1 MISHRFRR
9 RAFLTAVS
17 GGVGLKIML
26 RNMELSA
33 QTAQSPPRFLLTKW
47 PLGIIP
53 GASDAL
59 WKPTSGPAGGY
70 ALQPFADNGLAGDMI
85 TLRGVSTTGLNLMGG
100 GGLEGG
106 TVVLVT
112 GVGCGGTRAN
122 RGEPD
127 DGFAAGPS
135 VDQILLRNVPALTP
149 PGGGPGYANSI
160 GDLRTDLG
168 ELSVKCLS
176 YSYDRQPVTLYNN
189 ASTGTE
195 NIPLMPTLSP
205 LTQYNNL
212 FSGFVPA
219 APDGGPGGAPVADA
233 MMKQLIGKKSAL
245 DFALDEIGRL
255 KGMVPS
261 DARNKLQNHYDAVE
275 SVETSLAN
283 AINTRYPTVTGTGAG
298 TCAAKPAAPPN
309 IQGMPDW
316 TSGSHGN
323 YGTPTNGSTN
333 DKETHQT
340 VGRLH
345 MEVFRAAFLCD
356 IIRCGT
362 FSWAPATSHVG
373 FQGMYPG
380 DDVGIYQHCAARAS
394 AGSGSATIGTTPDE
408 INSRALRFLFNVET
422 WYFARQAENLKLWKD
437 SVDGF
442 GNPLLDTTI
451 IPFVTENAA
460 YTNERANIPCM
471 LFGGKKLGMA
481 VGQYKTGNFTV
492 NSLWG
497 TIALAFGYDATAA
510 PDYNATGAALR
521 APIPGL
527 WAKPT

>member
-1 MISHRFRR
+1 MISHRFKR
-9 RAFLTAVS
+9 RAFLGAVS

-33 QTAQSPPRFLLTKW
+33 QTAQSPPRFLFTKW

-59 WKPTSGPAGGY
+59 WKPTSGAAGGY

-85 TLRGVSTTGLNLMGG
+85 TVRGVSTAGLNLMGAG
-100 GGLEGG
+100 GMEGG

-135 VDQILLRNVPALTP
+135 LDQILLRNVAALNPPAA
-149 PGGGPGYANSI
+149 GPGYANAI

-176 YSYDRQPVTLYNN
+176 YSHDKQPVTLY
-189 ASTGTE
+189 SGGPGTE

-205 LTQYNNL
+205 LAQYTNL
-212 FSGFVPA
+212 FSSFVPGA
-219 APDGGPGGAPVADA
+219 RDGGGGPAADA
-233 MMKQLIGKKSAL
+233 MLKQLIGKRSAL
-245 DFALDEIGRL
+245 DFALDEVGRL
-255 KGMVPS
+255 RGMVPS
-261 DARNKLQNHYDAVE
+261 DARNKLQNHYDAIKGA
-275 SVETSLAN
+275 ETALADT
-283 AINTRYPTVTGTGAG
+283 INTRYPTVTGTGAG
-298 TCAAKPAAPPN
+298 TCPTKPPAPPS

-316 TSGSHGN
+316 TTGGHGN
-323 YGTPTNGSTN
+323 YGTPTYGST
-333 DKETHQT
+333 DDMETHQT

-356 IIRCGT
+356 IIRAGT
-362 FSWAPATSHVG
+362 FQWAPATSHVG
-373 FQGMYPG
+373 FKGMYPG
-380 DDVGIYQHCAARAS
+380 DDVGIYQHCAVHHTV
-394 AGSGSATIGTTPDE
+394 GNGTPTQGTTPDE
-408 INSRALRFLFNVET
+408 ITSAGVRFLFNVQT
-422 WYFARQAENLKLWKD
+422 WYFARHAENLKLWKD

-451 IPFVTENAA
+451 IPFATENAD
-460 YTNERANIPCM
+460 YTHIRTNIPCM
-471 LFGGKKLGMA
+471 LFGGRKLGMA

-497 TIALAFGYDATAA
+497 TIARAFGYDPTAA
-510 PDYNATGAALR
+510 PDYNPATAALR
-521 APIPGL
+521 EPIPGL
-527 WAKPT
+527 WAKPA